1 MAWWVEIPATVKVF
15 IPDAEDEGSA
25 KFQAEELTQ
34 DEICHHLGRP
44 CEGRTIKLRYSMAK
58 AKVRYE

>member
-15 IPDAEDEGSA
+15 IPDAEDEDSA
-25 KFQAEELTQ
+25 KSQAEELVN
-34 DEICHHLGRP
+34 DEICYGLNP
-44 CEGRTIKLRYSMAK
+44 CEGRTIKLRYSMAN